1 MAQESEKEHS
11 ICTYQGLSLVSLET
25 QPSWKYMWIQQKM
38 LKKKKKRSLGLQNAS
53 IFHLCIVA
61 GSRQNFY
68 GPLNQNKMIFLYHF
82 IEYNKEG
89 KEFVL
94 FTYFERVLLSNT
106 LGYSACQ

>member
-1 MAQESEKEHS
+1 MYLPRAVPCIFRDPAK
-11 ICTYQGLSLVSLET
+11 LEIHVDT
-25 QPSWKYMWIQQKM
+25 AENV
-38 LKKKKKRSLGLQNAS
+38 KKKRRSLGLQNAS

-61 GSRQNFY
+61 GSRQNLY